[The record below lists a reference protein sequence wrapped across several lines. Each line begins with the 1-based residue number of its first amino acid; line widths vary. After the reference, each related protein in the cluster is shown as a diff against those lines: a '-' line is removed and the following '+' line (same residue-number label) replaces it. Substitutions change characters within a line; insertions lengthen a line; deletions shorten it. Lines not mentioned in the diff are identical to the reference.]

1 MLRSSFQMFS
11 RKKWKRNWNEKCIST
26 TTRANQNLS
35 WRIWSKTVSNLI
47 ILEMSIKTKL
57 SEIMQTNLFQYLWFI
72 PLWIISKMKISHKVT
87 NFAHNLFINQEETM
101 KLYSVFP
108 FRATKLSFQVI
119 SRTFIAPFI
128 LLLDHAWLSAKQSS
142 LETKKKLVNFNQL

>member
-1 MLRSSFQMFS
+1 MKNVYLQPQEPTKTCLEEFDP
-11 RKKWKRNWNEKCIST
+11 K
-26 TTRANQNLS
+26 LS
-35 WRIWSKTVSNLI
+35 QIWSFWKWVL
-47 ILEMSIKTKL
+47 KQ
-57 SEIMQTNLFQYLWFI
+57 IMQTNFFQYLWFI

-108 FRATKLSFQVI
+108 IRATKLSFQVI

-142 LETKKKLVNFNQL
+142 LETKKKIGQL